1 MFKTLEDAVAQMEA
15 KFSPAGRDVAA
26 WPVEPGASEHELE
39 DVEQRLGLK
48 LPDSFRSVV
57 ARYDFLN
64 AVAGN
69 VSMTYA
75 ETFADWLA
83 DPNVE
88 PVPSSMLK
96 WWGSR
101 ARPVNL
107 LLIAQSDAHTIL
119 LNTDMGE
126 VAVLSVDRPGD
137 PPDVVATSFALFYQ
151 GLSSVYLEKIG
162 SPSAEAE
169 AATVA
174 SAVGAW
180 PSSSF
185 WTEFAVGAV

>member
-57 ARYDFLN
+57 ARYDFLK

-83 DPNVE
+83 APNVE

-96 WWGSR
+96 WWGSG
-101 ARPVNL
+101 A
-107 LLIAQSDAHTIL
+107 
-119 LNTDMGE
+119 
-126 VAVLSVDRPGD
+126 
-137 PPDVVATSFALFYQ
+137 
-151 GLSSVYLEKIG
+151 LSSC
-162 SPSAEAE
+162 
-169 AATVA
+169 A
-174 SAVGAW
+174 SCIPV
-180 PSSSF
+180 PFMLYSSGWYTLMTSS
-185 WTEFAVGAV
+185 E